1 MQRITNSMMT
11 SRFLS
16 NMKRNLNNMSTIQNQ
31 LASGKEIL
39 RTSQNPFVATR
50 NKQLANQISDNEQY
64 NANIKDTSNW
74 LDTTDTALAQ
84 AGNIMARIK
93 ELMVKA
99 GNGAYSEDEIATINN
114 EVVEKSK
121 ELAQIMNTTFDG
133 AYIFGGTKGT
143 TKPVTVDA
151 NGNLSYADKD
161 GNALKI
167 YLNVAGKVVNE
178 PITDNVVLG
187 ENDKIYVDKDGN
199 ITTSPKSEDGKTN
212 NTEIVSS
219 SSLYMDLSG
228 KITTKSDGN
237 QSIVLT
243 DNLYINAKNNIITEP
258 ITDNKLL
265 DTSTAIYY
273 VTANGYVTTQ
283 LRSEGSSVDN
293 TVISTDKPI
302 YVGTD
307 GKVNINAGQLINWGD
322 ALYENL
328 NGDVV
333 INKQTVNTK
342 FNTSDPLYTDLQG
355 NVTNADKS
363 LDGTPNTALAANAQL
378 YVDKTG
384 NITTSNADGN
394 KPIVLNEALYL
405 DNNGDLM
412 ALKYQQ
418 TLPTGGTTI
427 NPNTDLYI
435 DENGNITSKNGI
447 VVVDGNV
454 VKENTKI
461 IISDGLY
468 LDKDGNITASPT
480 MPNIPITTDDPL
492 YVDDKGIVTTTKTET
507 NNLLETGT
515 ALYKDVD
522 GNITINVNE
531 SIDGIPINRGEALYS
546 DANGRVTTAK
556 TSDNRKLSADEIPYV
571 DPKNNVTLSK
581 TTKNT
586 ALTLDDLKKLQ
597 DELET
602 PNITE
607 ERKNEINAIIKD
619 EYAAQLLQIAGKLKT
634 EISQGVVVEY
644 NKTASD
650 ILEYNDPKIGKV
662 NVMSE
667 ISTLISN
674 LGIMSDKIGATTEA
688 EKEAATNYVN
698 GEGLAKMD
706 SIIQNLLSNRSQV
719 GTMQNRMESA
729 METNED
735 QNYNMTDILSSSE
748 DIDFTEKTMEY
759 AVMQTVY
766 TASLQTSSKVL
777 MNTIMD
783 YI

>member
-16 NMKRNLNNMSTIQNQ
+16 NMKRNLNNMSTLQNQ

-39 RTSQNPFVATR
+39 RPSQNPFAATR

-84 AGNIMARIK
+84 AGNVMARIK

-161 GNALKI
+161 GNPLKV
-167 YLNVAGKVVNE
+167 YLNIAGKVVNE
-178 PITDNVVLG
+178 PITNNAVLG
-187 ENDKIYVDKDGN
+187 KNDKIYVDADGN
-199 ITTSPKSEDGKTN
+199 ITASSKSEDGTTN
-212 NTEIVSS
+212 NTEIISS
-219 SSLYMDLSG
+219 GSLYMDPSG
-228 KITTKSDGN
+228 KITTKPDGN
-237 QSIVLT
+237 QSIVLK
-243 DNLYINAKNNIITEP
+243 DNLYIDAKNNITTEP

-265 DTSTAIYY
+265 DTSSTIYY
-273 VTANGYVTTQ
+273 VTADGKVTTQ
-283 LRSEGSSVDN
+283 LRSEGASVDN

-307 GKVNINAGQLINWGD
+307 GKVNINGGQLINWGD

-333 INKQTVNTK
+333 INEQTINTK
-342 FNTSDPLYTDLQG
+342 FNTSDPLYTDAQG
-355 NVTNADKS
+355 NVTNVAQRP
-363 LDGTPNTALAANAQL
+363 DGTFNTALAANAQL
-378 YVDKTG
+378 YVDENG
-384 NITTSNADGN
+384 NITSNGSGN
-394 KPIVLNEALYL
+394 NPIVLNEALYL

-427 NPNTDLYI
+427 NPNTSLYI
-435 DENGNITSKNGI
+435 DENGNITSKDGI
-447 VVVDGNV
+447 QLDAGGNV
-454 VKENTKI
+454 IKENTKI

-468 LDKDGNITASPT
+468 LDKDDKITVSPT
-480 MPNIPITTDDPL
+480 TPNVLIKTDDPL
-492 YVDDKGIVTTTKTET
+492 YVDDNGVVTTTKT
-507 NNLLETGT
+507 NKLLETGT
-515 ALYKDVD
+515 ALYKDTD
-522 GNITINVNE
+522 GNITLKISE
-531 SIDGIPINRGEALYS
+531 SVDGIPINRGEALYS
-546 DANGRVTTAK
+546 DVNGRVTTSK
-556 TSDNRKLSADEIPYV
+556 TSDNRKLSADETLYV
-571 DPKNNVTLSK
+571 DPKNNVTLMKSS
-581 TTKNT
+581 TNT
-586 ALTLDDLKKLQ
+586 ALTLDDLKKMKE
-597 DELET
+597 ELKD

-607 ERKNEINAIIKD
+607 DRKNEINAILKD
-619 EYAAQLLQIAGKLKT
+619 EYAAQLLQIAEKLKV

-644 NKTASD
+644 NKTSSD
-650 ILEYNDPKIGKV
+650 ILEYDDPKLGKV
-662 NVMSE
+662 NVMDE
-667 ISTLISN
+667 ISTLIKN
-674 LGIMSDKIGATTEA
+674 LGILSDKKASEDDQKAASDYISGDGTT
-688 EKEAATNYVN
+688 
-698 GEGLAKMD
+698 KMD
-706 SIIQNLLSNRSQV
+706 SIIQNLLANRSQV
-719 GTMQNRMESA
+719 GTMENRMESA

-766 TASLQTSSKVL
+766 TAALQTSSKVL